1 MAQVVTKAS
10 RAVGIVASSV
20 SKVQRKNTFPE
31 AVGSCLKDIQNCIT
45 DAGVSNQEV
54 DAIIVGNML
63 APQLQR
69 QQQFGS
75 YLACRAGLSSA
86 SPFTIDAACGS
97 GGAALQ
103 LGYNLILGGGFRNV
117 LVVGFEYMTHEDKDL
132 IKTALA
138 GASNWETEGAQGA
151 TFVSLNGQVM
161 TAYTEKYGVDPDELR
176 HISINGH
183 TNANTADHALFQGKG
198 GLDDE
203 KFRSSLL
210 INPNLVLYAASSI
223 CNGSAAVML
232 SNDNAKS
239 HHPRIIA
246 SASAGDHIDL
256 TQRED
261 LTDVRNLLLTRR
273 CTVAVSPWCRIVSS
287 GSNLC
292 IFFCSVV
299 RHSRF
304 SEWRRRLPKLSRKE
318 A

>member
-1 MAQVVTKAS
+1 MAQVVRKAS

-20 SKVQRKNTFPE
+20 SRVQRKNSFTE
-31 AVGSCLKDIQNCIT
+31 AVTGCLKDMENCIEE
-45 DAGVSNQEV
+45 AGVSHAEV
-54 DAIIVGNML
+54 DAVIVGNML

-69 QQQFGS
+69 QQQFAS
-75 YLACRAGLSSA
+75 YLTSKAGLAAA

-103 LGYNLILGGGFRNV
+103 LGYNLIRSGGFRNV
-117 LVVGFEYMTHEDKDL
+117 LVVGFEYMTHDDKDL

-161 TAYTEKYGVDPDELR
+161 TAYTQKYGVDPDELR

-183 TNANTADHALFQGKG
+183 NNANTTDHALFHGKG
-198 GLDDE
+198 GLTDD
-203 KFRSSLL
+203 KFRSSML

-232 SNDNAKS
+232 SNDNAKT

-246 SASAGDHIDL
+246 SASAGDNIDL
-256 TQRED
+256 SQRED
-261 LTDVRNLLLTRR
+261 LTDVCVCWISIL
-273 CTVAVSPWCRIVSS
+273 PWFA
-287 GSNLC
+287 GM
-292 IFFCSVV
+292 CS
-299 RHSRF
+299 
-304 SEWRRRLPKLSRKE
+304 
-318 A
+318 